1 VLITVLLDNDISGHQ
16 ELFIGTVYSTG
27 WAEYHLVRLIT
38 LIEVG
43 LTNDALDRDIWQYCQ
58 SHSFLLLT
66 TNRNQD
72 DPHSLEQTLRDENRE
87 DALPVVTISDPQRLI
102 EPAYRER
109 CIHALI
115 GIILDLNNYLGSV
128 RLFIP

>member
-1 VLITVLLDNDISGHQ
+1 MITVLLDNDISGHQ
-16 ELFIGTVYSTG
+16 ALFTGTVYSTG
-27 WAEYHLVRLIT
+27 WAEYHLVHFNT
-38 LIEVG
+38 LIEAG
-43 LTNDALDRDIWQYCQ
+43 LTNDALDRDIWRYCQ

-66 TNRNQD
+66 ANRNQD
-72 DPHSLEQTLRDENRE
+72 DPDSLEQTLRDENRE

-102 EPAYRER
+102 EPVYRER

-115 GIILDLNNYLGSV
+115 GIILDLNNYLGSA

>member
-1 VLITVLLDNDISGHQ
+1 MITVLLDNDISGHQ
-16 ELFIGTVYSTG
+16 ELFTGTVYSTG
-27 WAEYHLVRLIT
+27 WAEYHLVRFIT
-38 LIEVG
+38 LIEAG
-43 LTNDALDRDIWQYCQ
+43 LTNDALDRDIWRYCQ

-66 TNRNQD
+66 ANRNQD
-72 DPHSLEQTLRDENRE
+72 DPDSLEQTLRDENRE

-102 EPAYRER
+102 EPVYRER

-115 GIILDLNNYLGSV
+115 GIILDLNNYLGSA